1 MRIPSAGVSGFRWGG
16 FPNFGKTGGEAI
28 FEGGGPPPQKRPIK
42 YCNNCPEIS
51 LKGNRYMSKNT
62 CVSAVLTLFSQF
74 RSFFTPMTPKLK
86 STIGGIS
93 PVPVS
98 SSQTRPSSDPKTG
111 TKWHFRATLLVIEK
125 VSDRQ
130 PELYHPPPRMNTF
143 HSDPRRDHHTRK

>member
-1 MRIPSAGVSGFRWGG
+1 VTSGTQTEIAGTAHLRNAHFPRGSRVFGGGVSRISGKPGG
-16 FPNFGKTGGEAI
+16 RRFSR
-28 FEGGGPPPQKRPIK
+28 GGGPPPQKRPIK

-125 VSDRQ
+125 VSDRHL
-130 PELYHPPPRMNTF
+130 P
-143 HSDPRRDHHTRK
+143 